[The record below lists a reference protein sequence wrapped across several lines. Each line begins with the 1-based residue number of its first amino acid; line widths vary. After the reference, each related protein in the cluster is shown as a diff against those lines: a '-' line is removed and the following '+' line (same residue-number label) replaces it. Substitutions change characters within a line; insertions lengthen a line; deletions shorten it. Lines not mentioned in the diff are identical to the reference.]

1 MPPCAAVVEWI
12 IGRRDRST
20 IDAARRRTFARRI
33 HTAHALTHTM
43 HAARALPTQFASAKT
58 FVANAN
64 ATTPTRHGRRATMT
78 TTRATMVPIEEL
90 KTTTTKAIRGIGYNE
105 KDAKVILDVLMY
117 AQLRGNNQGIIK
129 VTTNGLAMAPDAEP
143 MVVTHETKL
152 SAAID
157 GKKTQGMLVL
167 AEATRVAHEKAKE
180 HGFGI
185 VGTCN
190 TSTSTG
196 ALGYYCKSVAD
207 QGMISICFAQSPE
220 FVAPAGSSK
229 AIFGTNPIGVG
240 IPSSEGAMVL
250 DMATSAYSWFG
261 VLEAKTAGRELPD
274 GAAQDKNGVL
284 TKDPNEVLDG
294 GAIRT
299 FDGGYKSSNLA
310 LVIELLAGPLVG
322 AAIEG
327 KLAAKNWGNLI
338 MVIDP
343 KMLGQADFEKN
354 AAFVMNRVRNAP
366 KQPGVDAINLPGER
380 GDAIAKANEAKGEI
394 DVETNLWNNLKKAA
408 EAFSG

>member
-1 MPPCAAVVEWI
+1 M
-12 IGRRDRST
+12 
-20 IDAARRRTFARRI
+20 
-33 HTAHALTHTM
+33 
-43 HAARALPTQFASAKT
+43 
-58 FVANAN
+58 
-64 ATTPTRHGRRATMT
+64 
-78 TTRATMVPIEEL
+78 
-90 KTTTTKAIRGIGYNE
+90 
-105 KDAKVILDVLMY
+105 
-117 AQLRGNNQGIIK
+117 
-129 VTTNGLAMAPDAEP
+129 
-143 MVVTHETKL
+143 
-152 SAAID
+152 
-157 GKKTQGMLVL
+157 
-167 AEATRVAHEKAKE
+167 
-180 HGFGI
+180 
-185 VGTCN
+185 
-190 TSTSTG
+190 
-196 ALGYYCKSVAD
+196 
-207 QGMISICFAQSPE
+207 
-220 FVAPAGSSK
+220 
-229 AIFGTNPIGVG
+229 
-240 IPSSEGAMVL
+240 
-250 DMATSAYSWFG
+250 
-261 VLEAKTAGRELPD
+261 
-274 GAAQDKNGVL
+274 L

>member
-1 MPPCAAVVEWI
+1 
-12 IGRRDRST
+12 
-20 IDAARRRTFARRI
+20 
-33 HTAHALTHTM
+33 
-43 HAARALPTQFASAKT
+43 
-58 FVANAN
+58 
-64 ATTPTRHGRRATMT
+64 
-78 TTRATMVPIEEL
+78 
-90 KTTTTKAIRGIGYNE
+90 
-105 KDAKVILDVLMY
+105 MY

-294 GAIRT
+294 GAI
-299 FDGGYKSSNLA
+299 
-310 LVIELLAGPLVG
+310 
-322 AAIEG
+322 EG

>member
-1 MPPCAAVVEWI
+1 MMT
-12 IGRRDRST
+12 ST
-20 IDAARRRTFARRI
+20 TSA
-33 HTAHALTHTM
+33 TATRGMTSRAITTKI
-43 HAARALPTQFASAKT
+43 ATVRKISTTARAVRSGARASAT
-58 FVANAN
+58 RVPIDELR
-64 ATTPTRHGRRATMT
+64 ATT
-78 TTRATMVPIEEL
+78 
-90 KTTTTKAIRGIGYNE
+90 KNAIRGIGYDE
-105 KDAKVILDVLMY
+105 KDADVILDVLMF
-117 AQLRGNNQGIIK
+117 AQVRGNNQGIIK
-129 VTTNGLAMAPDAEP
+129 VTTNGLAMAEDAEP
-143 MVVTHETKL
+143 MKVTHETKL

-157 GKKTQGMLVL
+157 GQKTQGMIVL
-167 AEATRVAHEKAKE
+167 AEATRIAHEKAKE

-185 VGTCN
+185 CGTCN

-196 ALGYYCKSVAD
+196 ALGYYVKSVAD
-207 QGMISICFAQSPE
+207 EGMIAICFAQSPE
-220 FVAPAGSSK
+220 FVAPAGASK

-240 IPSSEGAMVL
+240 IPSAQGSLVL

-261 VLEAKTAGRELPD
+261 VLEAKTAGRQLPE
-274 GAAQDKNGVL
+274 GAAQDKNGVM
-284 TKDPNEVLDG
+284 TTDPNEVVDG

-310 LVIELLAGPLVG
+310 LIIELLAGPLVG
-322 AAIEG
+322 AAIEN
-327 KLAAKNWGNLI
+327 KLSAKNWGNLI

-354 AAFVMNRVRNAP
+354 AAFVMNRVKNAP

-380 GDAIAKANEAKGEI
+380 GDALAAANMTSGVV

>member
-1 MPPCAAVVEWI
+1 MDEP
-12 IGRRDRST
+12 
-20 IDAARRRTFARRI
+20 
-33 HTAHALTHTM
+33 HT
-43 HAARALPTQFASAKT
+43 RALVHANDITQIRLPSASIPIRMQSIAAAPVVT
-58 FVANAN
+58 ATARVTVDRANRRGSLVRPRAAA
-64 ATTPTRHGRRATMT
+64 ATATKG
-78 TTRATMVPIEEL
+78 ATSVPIDEL
-90 KTTTTKAIRGIGYNE
+90 QKTTLKAIRGIGYDE
-105 KDAKVILDVLMY
+105 KEAAIILDVLMY

-129 VTTNGLAMAPDAEP
+129 VTTGGLAKAADSAP
-143 MVVTHETKL
+143 MKVTHETKL

-157 GKKTQGMLVL
+157 GQKTQGMIVL
-167 AEATRVAHEKAKE
+167 AEATRIAHEKAKE

-185 VGTCN
+185 CGTCN

-196 ALGYYCKSVAD
+196 ALGYYVKSVAD
-207 QGMISICFAQSPE
+207 EGMIAICFAQSPE
-220 FVAPAGSSK
+220 FVAPAGASK

-240 IPSSEGAMVL
+240 IPSAQGSLVL

-261 VLEAKTAGRELPD
+261 VLEAKTAGRQLPE
-274 GAAQDKNGVL
+274 GAAQDKNGVM
-284 TKDPNEVLDG
+284 TTDPNEVVDG

-310 LVIELLAGPLVG
+310 LIIELLAGPLVG
-322 AAIEG
+322 AAIEN
-327 KLAAKNWGNLI
+327 KLSAKNWGNLI

-354 AAFVMNRVRNAP
+354 AAFVMNRVKNAP
-366 KQPGVDAINLPGER
+366 KQPGVNAINLPGER
-380 GDAIAKANEAKGEI
+380 GDALAAANISAGVV

>member
-1 MPPCAAVVEWI
+1 
-12 IGRRDRST
+12 
-20 IDAARRRTFARRI
+20 
-33 HTAHALTHTM
+33 M
-43 HAARALPTQFASAKT
+43 HAARAIPTQFARAKT
-58 FVANAN
+58 RVANAN
-64 ATTPTRHGRRATMT
+64 ATKARGRRAAT
-78 TTRATMVPIEEL
+78 TPTKATMVPIEEL
-90 KTTTTKAIRGIGYNE
+90 KATTTKAIRGIGYDE

-129 VTTNGLAMAPDAEP
+129 VTTNGLAMAPDAAP